1 MGYFKVVLKV
11 CSIFLAKVFD
21 SFQQMQHFTLK
32 PVSSK
37 GINTG
42 MKPPVFSLDRATS
55 TSNHSPSCGNPKT
68 RHIVCKAVSPQSVC
82 QALQWLLS
90 RGKRGASFLNVCH
103 LYSCLNK
110 NNQSF
115 TRKLNSI
122 HSNFLKS
129 LKKKKKRKSQSA
141 AS

>member
-110 NNQSF
+110 
-115 TRKLNSI
+115 
-122 HSNFLKS
+122 
-129 LKKKKKRKSQSA
+129 KKKKKSVVHT
-141 AS
+141 